1 MTTLTQFSKSSP
13 SPSQELW
20 VEADVMWGQ
29 KAQFGARD
37 WCAGGCNGVG
47 GSDEAHAAYLMV
59 TLILS
64 QEFHV
69 LLHTS
74 TLVVVPSC
82 SVTLI
87 PKETAPT
94 LTLTSPTLQVEV
106 HDATGAGSRSSHH
119 VKLSNP
125 NAGQPTHT
133 SPMPTFQLSLV
144 LSARIVCS

>member
-1 MTTLTQFSKSSP
+1 MTTLTVFSKSSP

-59 TLILS
+59 TLTLS
-64 QEFHV
+64 QAFHV
-69 LLHTS
+69 LLHAL
-74 TLVVVPSC
+74 TLVIAPSC
-82 SVTLI
+82 NVLLI

-94 LTLTSPTLQVEV
+94 LTLTSPTLQVAV
-106 HDATGAGSRSSHH
+106 HNATGAGSRSSHY
-119 VKLSNP
+119 VKLSNS
-125 NAGQPTHT
+125 NVDQSTHIP
-133 SPMPTFQLSLV
+133 PMPTFQLSLV
-144 LSARIVCS
+144 LSAHTVCS